1 MAPAPRSR
9 GAGCGRQRVLTAR
22 LLFVIAVLLGVITPM
37 LLKRFFFVA
46 AIDSRVAPK
55 LIAAL
60 QREHAREGIK
70 NAEQLELSG

>member
-9 GAGCGRQRVLTAR
+9 GAGRQRQRVLTAR
-22 LLFVIAVLLGVITPM
+22 LLFVIAVLLCVIAPM

>member
-1 MAPAPRSR
+1 
-9 GAGCGRQRVLTAR
+9 VLTAR

-60 QREHAREGIK
+60 QREHAREGIT

>member
-1 MAPAPRSR
+1 MEPAPRSR
-9 GAGCGRQRVLTAR
+9 GAGRQRQRVLTAR

-60 QREHAREGIK
+60 QREHAREGIT